1 MSGVD
6 MAKVREEH
14 GLAQAHAETRAVA
27 AIANRFGTVSYKQ
40 GHKRGFW
47 DGVQFALE
55 NLAQPEAPA
64 PARAPQGELTVV
76 EFAAKHCAEHGE
88 FSPASV
94 SAHVNGIILA
104 AVTRNRTLWE
114 VGVDADGRASL
125 IWVSLPEPV
134 WESLLAEGSRLQ
146 LLLSLLGDLP

>member
-1 MSGVD
+1 MSAVD
-6 MAKVREEH
+6 MTKVREEH
-14 GLAQAHAETRAVA
+14 GLAQAHAETHAVA
-27 AIANRFGTVSYKQ
+27 AIANRYSTESYRQ
-40 GHKRGFW
+40 GHRRGFW
-47 DGVQFALE
+47 DGVEFALG
-55 NLAQPEAPA
+55 NLAQPAPA
-64 PARAPQGELTVV
+64 APATVPKGDLTVV
-76 EFAAKHCAEHGE
+76 EFAAKHCAQQGE